1 MNDKAGEME
10 IDFDNEVYFQ
20 IFCCTSEVVYN
31 YSTYVA
37 VVTVSSLN
45 SVHHQDFRLEPAIFS
60 VCRSPKVQD
69 FCIVLPSL
77 GLLVPQFLTGLLH
90 SYKGISYSQNCHVTT
105 NVLSIFLALYSWLLQ
120 LFLFVF
126 LLSTRLQLAGNPVA
140 KSKSTLFCG
149 TKLKFYKPE

>member
-69 FCIVLPSL
+69 YCIVLPSL
-77 GLLVPQFLTGLLH
+77 GLLVPQFLTGPLH
-90 SYKGISYSQNCHVTT
+90 SYKGFRTLKIVT
-105 NVLSIFLALYSWLLQ
+105 LQRMFYQYSWLFTLGSYNSF
-120 LFLFVF
+120 FLFF
-126 LLSTRLQLAGNPVA
+126 YYQLAFSSLEIQLQKANRHSFA
-140 KSKSTLFCG
+140 
-149 TKLKFYKPE
+149 ERN